1 MMPALRFAYPL
12 VLAVGVPAAGA
23 LVGASAVRLLRA
35 GLPRGRTAAVCALR
49 GGALLL
55 MVLLLAR
62 PEAEQR
68 EDPARRKTV
77 AVLVDRS
84 RSMSLREGGTP
95 RFERAL
101 ALARTGLL
109 PALRARGLKP
119 DVILFDA
126 TAVPAPLPPAGTTAQ
141 GPATDLGSAVQ
152 QAVASR
158 EPAPLAVIA
167 LSDGATNRAG
177 GNAAGLQALVESRVP
192 FVGVGFGADVGA
204 PTLSLARLLAPPQV
218 PPRQSFRVAALLQ
231 ATGEGELPAF
241 DLVLLRDGRL
251 AQTKSVAAGPAARFW
266 SEGFDLTEDAEG
278 RHLYRVELRPPASAS
293 LVTVARSAEAPV
305 RVGREKEFRVLY
317 VQGTLTWDFKF
328 IGRALRGDPN
338 VRVTGL
344 SRTSTHSVF
353 RQNVETA
360 GELLNGFPRELSEI
374 APFRVVVLSDLKPAD
389 LQPEQQELLARF
401 SGELGGGVLLIGG
414 ASTFDGSWQ
423 GSRLEQLLPVTFDTA
438 GAVTGLD
445 RPFHLRLT
453 DAARRHPV
461 FQLGEGAT
469 GTRAWDALPTFTQYG
484 RVLSEKPGAVVWA
497 RHGEDTG
504 PNGPRILMA
513 TQSYGSGTAAI
524 VCVQNLWRWRLAKDA
539 DPQAFDRFWRQLF
552 RHLGQ
557 AGRQDVLVQVLDQ
570 ELRPHADVR
579 VLLERQPRP
588 DLEKA
593 ADPQAYSVRVRAP
606 AGGSAVDQKMTL
618 APSHPVGLTFRAEDE
633 GTYTVEVTDAA
644 GATVAS
650 QPIEVRDTDRELAR
664 TGRDLPNLR
673 QWASG
678 SGGFAVAEEE
688 AGDPAALVARVVGEA
703 QELVRRRARRVPL
716 GWNAVV
722 MAALLGLLG
731 AEWALRKRW
740 GLA

>member
-1 MMPALRFAYPL
+1 MSLRVALPL
-12 VLAVGVPAAGA
+12 VLLIGLPAAAA
-23 LVGASAVRLLRA
+23 LVAASAVRLLRA
-35 GLPRGRTAAVCALR
+35 GLPRGRTAALAALR

-55 MVLLLAR
+55 VIVLLAR

-68 EDPARRKTV
+68 EDPARRRTV
-77 AVLVDRS
+77 AVLLDRS
-84 RSMSLREGGTP
+84 RSMSLREAGTA

-101 ALARTGLL
+101 RVAREGVL
-109 PALRARGLKP
+109 PALRAQGLTAE
-119 DVILFDA
+119 VVLFDA
-126 TAVPAPLPPAGTTAQ
+126 TAVPAPLPPAGTAAQ
-141 GPATDLGSAVQ
+141 GPATDLASAIQ
-152 QAVASR
+152 QAAGSR
-158 EPAPLAVIA
+158 EPAPLALIA
-167 LSDGATNRAG
+167 LSDGAANRSEA
-177 GNAAGLQALVESRVP
+177 NASALSALVESRVP

-218 PPRQSFRVAALLQ
+218 PPRQSFRVSALLQ

-241 DLVLLRDGRL
+241 ELVLLRDGRL
-251 AQTKSVAAGPAARFW
+251 AQTKRVAAGASARFW
-266 SEGFDLTEDAEG
+266 SEGFDLTEDVEG
-278 RHLYRVELRPPASAS
+278 LHQYRVELRPPASAD

-305 RVGREKEFRVLY
+305 RVGREKELRVLF
-317 VQGTLTWDFKF
+317 VQGALTWDFKF

-360 GELLNGFPRELSEI
+360 GELLNGFPKELSEI

-401 SGELGGGVLLIGG
+401 SGELGGGVLLLGG

-438 GAVTGLD
+438 GGVTGLD

-461 FQLGEGAT
+461 FQLGEGA
-469 GTRAWDALPTFTQYG
+469 GALRAWDALPTFTQYG
-484 RVLSEKPGAVVWA
+484 RVLAEKPGAVVWA
-497 RHGEDTG
+497 RHSEDTG

-524 VCVQNLWRWRLAKDA
+524 VCVQNLWRWRLAKDG
-539 DPQAFDRFWRQLF
+539 DPQTFDRFWRQLF
-552 RHLGQ
+552 RYLGQ

-588 DLEKA
+588 DA
-593 ADPQAYSVRVRAP
+593 GAGGADPQAYSVRVRGP
-606 AGGSAVDQKMTL
+606 GGASVVEQKMAL
-618 APSHPVGLTFRAEDE
+618 QPSHPVGLTFRAEDE
-633 GTYTVEVTDAA
+633 GTYTVQVADAA
-644 GATVAS
+644 GAAVAS

-673 QWASG
+673 QWAAA

-688 AGDPAALVARVVGEA
+688 AADAAALVARVVSEA
-703 QELVRRRARRVPL
+703 HELVRRRARRVPL
-716 GWNAVV
+716 GWNAGVLALL
-722 MAALLGLLG
+722 MALLGG
-731 AEWALRKRW
+731 EWALRKRW